1 MCQYSGPVYDLYQ
14 DPLLDNLSDEIVI
27 PAEIYHGFVRAQI
40 SIMVAQSS
48 QEPFSRYP
56 TNLEMEEMAKS
67 IVIRYPAMKDSKT
80 NHVSLSFDSRYYVYL
95 QSQQVAHIQ
104 VSQIF
109 MFIVNLSLH
118 NYIVFNTSHNVLT
131 LSLIHI

>member
-1 MCQYSGPVYDLYQ
+1 M
-14 DPLLDNLSDEIVI
+14 I

-131 LSLIHI
+131 CFKQIEY